1 MKIIRLLVA
10 RNLTLFFRDR
20 MGFFLSLLSPI
31 ILFALYALFL
41 GNLQIENLQDNFP
54 AASSDDIQGFV
65 DSWVLAGIIMITTL
79 TTGLSALNV
88 FVEDRT
94 SGRFKDFL
102 VSPVRR
108 GHLVG
113 GYLLSSFV
121 IAVLV
126 STVILIVGQVYLI
139 VAGHSP
145 AAWTGLFKSFGYI
158 CLLSASFSAISSF
171 TVTFIKSSGAFSSLG
186 TIVGTIIGFLAG
198 AYIPLGTLPT
208 TVTNVINVLP
218 FSQAAMLV
226 RGPLTE
232 QSISTLADGESQA
245 VSAMDKFYG
254 VDIFVADFA
263 VTVPMAIAVMF
274 AVLLVFAALGMLRVR
289 SHIR

>member
-1 MKIIRLLVA
+1 MNIVRLLMT

-20 MGFFLSLLSPI
+20 MGVFLSLLSAV

-41 GNLQIENLQDNFP
+41 GNLQLDNVQSKFP
-54 AASSDDIQGFV
+54 NASAEDVRGFV
-65 DSWVLAGIIMITTL
+65 DSWVFAGIVMITTL
-79 TTGLSALNV
+79 TTSLSALTI

-94 SGRFKDFL
+94 SGRFRDFM

-121 IAVLV
+121 IAVLM
-126 STVILIVGQVYLI
+126 STVILIAGQIYMLS
-139 VAGHSP
+139 AGHGLT
-145 AAWTGLFKSFGYI
+145 AWNALVKSFGYI
-158 CLLSASFSAISSF
+158 CLLSAAFSALSSF
-171 TVTFIKSSGAFSSLG
+171 IVTFIKSSGAFSSLG

-198 AYIPLGTLPT
+198 AYIPLGTLPSG
-208 TVTNVINVLP
+208 VTNVINALP

-232 QSISTLADGESQA
+232 EPIGKLADGQSQA
-245 VSAMDKFYG
+245 VEAMDKFYG
-254 VDIFVADFA
+254 VDIFVSEIA
-263 VTVPMAIAVMF
+263 VTPSMATASMV
-274 AVLLVFAALGMLRVR
+274 AVLVIFAALGMLRIR

>member
-1 MKIIRLLVA
+1 MRIIRLLTA

-20 MGFFLSLLSPI
+20 MGVFLSLLSAV
-31 ILFALYALFL
+31 ILFVLYALFL
-41 GNLQIENLQDNFP
+41 GNLQVENVQEKFP
-54 AASSDDIQGFV
+54 AASPNDVQGFV
-65 DSWVLAGIIMITTL
+65 DSWVFAGIVMITTL
-79 TTGLSALNV
+79 TTSLSALNI

-94 SGRFKDFL
+94 SGRFKDFM

-121 IAVLV
+121 IAVLM
-126 STVILIVGQVYLI
+126 STVILVAGQVYMI
-139 VAGHSP
+139 VAGHAP
-145 AAWTGLFKSFGYI
+145 TAWGDLFKSFGYI
-158 CLLSASFSAISSF
+158 CLLSAAFSALSSF
-171 TVTFIKSSGAFSSLG
+171 IVTFIKSSGAFSSLG

-198 AYIPLGTLPT
+198 AYIPLGTLPSG
-208 TVTNVINVLP
+208 VTNVINALP

-232 QSISTLADGESQA
+232 QTISTLADGQNQA

-254 VDIFVADFA
+254 VDIYVGDFA
-263 VTVPMAIAVMF
+263 VTAPMAIATMV
-274 AVLLVFAALGMLRVR
+274 VVVIVFAALGMLRIR